1 MKPLNRREQIY
12 EQAIQKIR
20 QWAEDPELKKDVKL
34 MFIKQELKLLNERM
48 AKLEDGE

>member
-1 MKPLNRREQIY
+1 MKPLSRREQIY

-20 QWAEDPELKKDVKL
+20 AWADNQELSKDVKL

-48 AKLEDGE
+48 ARLEDEE